1 MSSDHNILRRFFAN
15 TNRLGE
21 GNLLPNLRTVTF
33 CGRRTQLMESYLSI
47 DARTYRTFH
56 PGAMAYNRAT
66 LREHM
71 RRSKRSTSIQP
82 PIHAVRQPGAS
93 VLTRRRG
100 RSIPPS
106 IFVKQLHGQ
115 HVCDVRRPA
124 YAASGRLAGTR
135 RRTCCALPLC
145 FLPRGS
151 SLTTRVKRIAGDLY
165 ERSLLITAWWGL
177 VHIPIGKPGKAP
189 RPEELAWHVCCMCG
203 SNRGDGNEYNRP
215 KPLHGASLLL
225 LVTLRPLSCSRS
237 LP

>member
-1 MSSDHNILRRFFAN
+1 VADALNLW
-15 TNRLGE
+15 NR
-21 GNLLPNLRTVTF
+21 T
-33 CGRRTQLMESYLSI
+33 YLSTLEHTGHSI
-47 DARTYRTFH
+47 LVRWLITGQLCGNICDVQSGLR
-56 PGAMAYNRAT
+56 AYNR
-66 LREHM
+66 
-71 RRSKRSTSIQP
+71 RSTPFGSQGP
-82 PIHAVRQPGAS
+82 PCSLEDGAVAS
-93 VLTRRRG
+93 
-100 RSIPPS
+100 PPS

>member
-100 RSIPPS
+100 RSIPAFNLRQTTS
-106 IFVKQLHGQ
+106 
-115 HVCDVRRPA
+115 R
-124 YAASGRLAGTR
+124 STRLRCT
-135 RRTCCALPLC
+135 P
-145 FLPRGS
+145 S
-151 SLTTRVKRIAGDLY
+151 SLCRIGEVSRYTTADL
-165 ERSLLITAWWGL
+165 
-177 VHIPIGKPGKAP
+177 
-189 RPEELAWHVCCMCG
+189 
-203 SNRGDGNEYNRP
+203 
-215 KPLHGASLLL
+215 
-225 LVTLRPLSCSRS
+225 LRPTTLFSAKGQFPYHEGEAHRG
-237 LP
+237 